1 MLYYIAIVV
10 VVVCFLYIFSQWA
23 QSGKSLVTVL
33 VLGDMGHSP
42 RMQNHVAC
50 LASIGLK
57 VEFIGYLESA
67 LPSHIDTSPLV
78 KKRPITPLPKL
89 INKLPRTVRYLVKF
103 AFQTFQLTF
112 VLLWRVS
119 KSRCLLLQSPPAIP
133 TLLVACL
140 TGLIRGTE
148 VCVDWHNYG
157 YTLMGLQL
165 GEGHGIVRIARVY
178 ERAFAKLSNY
188 NFCVTKGMRDDLSIF
203 WGVTAVILYDKPNP
217 ERFRGRVTPQVAH
230 DLFSSLANTH
240 RAFEG
245 VNGTETRFTKSE
257 KGICKFKIDRPLLL
271 VSSTS
276 WTEDED
282 FGVLL
287 EALDLYETAR
297 KTRRDIPD
305 ILCVITGNLATEC
318 TTGMQ

>member
-1 MLYYIAIVV
+1 MLYYIAIFV
-10 VVVCFLYIFSQWA
+10 VVVCVIYIFSQWV
-23 QSGKSLVTVL
+23 QSGKGLITVL

-42 RMQNHVAC
+42 RMQNHVSC

-57 VEFIGYLESA
+57 VDFIGYLESA

-78 KKRPITPLPKL
+78 RVIPITPLPKL
-89 INKLPRTVRYLVKF
+89 INKLPRTLRYLAKF
-103 AFQTFQLTF
+103 AYQTFQLTF
-112 VLLWRVS
+112 VLLRTVS

-133 TLLVACL
+133 TLLVASF

-165 GEGHGIVRIARVY
+165 GQDHSIVRVARVY
-178 ERAFAKLSNY
+178 EKLFARLSHY
-188 NFCVTKGMRDDLSIF
+188 NFCVTKGMRDDLSLS
-203 WGVTAVILYDKPNP
+203 WNVAAVVLYDKPNP
-217 ERFRGRVTPQVAH
+217 KRFRGRVTAQQAH
-230 DLFSSLANTH
+230 ELFSSLADTH

-245 VNGTETRFTKSE
+245 VDETETKLTKEE
-257 KGICKFKIDRPLLL
+257 KGICKFKTNRPLLL

-282 FGVLL
+282 FGILL

-297 KTRRDIPD
+297 RTYSGLPD
-305 ILCVITGNLATEC
+305 IFCVITGKLATEC